1 MMLTMSRALIKLP
14 EYCLDSSAQPL
25 IAGAAL
31 WRTAIVAGCA
41 VIAAVAI
48 AVSAGGGK
56 PSARAIAVE
65 AADFQ
70 HLELA
75 GFNSTSRPR
84 GAAFAFFSPPAA
96 LSGEKINLDEG
107 R

>member
-1 MMLTMSRALIKLP
+1 MLTMSRVLIKLP
-14 EYCLDSSAQPL
+14 EYCLDGSAQPL

-31 WRTAIVAGCA
+31 WRTVIVVGCA

-48 AVSAGGGK
+48 AISAGGDK
-56 PSARAIAVE
+56 RSARGIAAE
-65 AADFQ
+65 AAEFQ

-75 GFNSTSRPR
+75 GFNPASRPR
-84 GAAFAFFSPPAA
+84 GATFAYFSPPAA
-96 LSGEKINLDEG
+96 LSGEKINLGEG